1 MTLWIDKKYLNLISH
16 RLDRFAWKS
25 DTLANMRCPICGDS
39 QKNKAKARGYAF
51 IIKGGMSY
59 KCHNCGAS
67 MNIGQFIQHIE
78 PSLYK
83 EYKLEILKDEQML
96 INTPAQPRIVQKKPV
111 FKTKINLPTIESL
124 PEAHYA
130 KQYILNRKIPESYH
144 SQLYYAENFRAFIDE
159 SFPDHGKELKMD
171 SRIVI
176 PFYDANKKLTAV
188 QGRALQADN
197 KVRYIT
203 IKADQESVKIYGLD
217 RMNPTKT
224 TYVVE
229 GPFDSMFLPNA
240 IAVAGA
246 NLTETCKYINNDVS
260 VMVYD
265 NEPRNKDIIKQM
277 NKVIDMNLSICIW
290 PTISVSF
297 KDINDLALAGYAG
310 QDIVS
315 LIDNNTFRGIKA
327 KFMLNSWKKV

>member
-83 EYKLEILKDEQML
+83 EYKLEILKDKQML
-96 INTPAQPRIVQKKPV
+96 INTPAQPRIVQKKLV

-203 IKADQESVKIYGLD
+203 IKADEESVKIYGLD
-217 RMNPTKT
+217 RMDPAKK

-290 PTISVSF
+290 PILPMQF
-297 KDINDLALAGYAG
+297 KDINDLSLAGYNM

>member
-83 EYKLEILKDEQML
+83 EYKLEILKDKQML

>member
-1 MTLWIDKKYLNLISH
+1 
-16 RLDRFAWKS
+16 
-25 DTLANMRCPICGDS
+25 
-39 QKNKAKARGYAF
+39 
-51 IIKGGMSY
+51 MS
-59 KCHNCGAS
+59 
-67 MNIGQFIQHIE
+67 IGQFIQHVE
-78 PSLYK
+78 PSLFQ
-83 EYKLEILKDEQML
+83 EYKLETLKDKQTL
-96 INTPAQPRIVQKKPV
+96 INAQTKVPVVHKKPV
-111 FKTKINLPTIESL
+111 FKSKINLPTIESL
-124 PEAHYA
+124 PEQHYA
-130 KQYILNRKIPESYH
+130 KQYIINRKIPENYH
-144 SQLYYAENFRAFIDE
+144 SQLYYAENFRTFIDE
-159 SFPDHGKELKMD
+159 SFPDHGKELKAD

-176 PFYDANKKLTAV
+176 PFYDGNKKLTAI

-203 IKADQESVKIYGLD
+203 IKADEESVKIYGLD
-217 RMNPTKT
+217 RMNPTKK
-224 TYVVE
+224 TYIVE

-290 PTISVSF
+290 PNISVSF
-297 KDINDLALAGYAG
+297 KDINDLSLAGYNM
-310 QDIVS
+310 QDIIS
-315 LIDNNTFRGIKA
+315 LIDNNTFRGMKA

>member
-83 EYKLEILKDEQML
+83 EYKLEILKDKQML

-203 IKADQESVKIYGLD
+203 IKADEESVKIYGLD
-217 RMNPTKT
+217 RMDPAKK

-290 PTISVSF
+290 PILPIQF
-297 KDINDLALAGYAG
+297 KDINDLSLAGYNM